1 MDASASATA
10 PEGRRRRLWLGRRA
24 VVTRRPPQAA
34 LGLQRVLGVRVVL
47 TENGAVGEAIGV
59 LRRRPVVQ
67 RISLARAAALVAQG
81 VPLAVRR
88 PEEGAA
94 GSEAPEGSD
103 AIPGG
108 R

>member
-1 MDASASATA
+1 MA
-10 PEGRRRRLWLGRRA
+10 
-24 VVTRRPPQAA
+24 RRPPQAA

-47 TENGAVGEAIGV
+47 TENGAVAEAIGA

-67 RISLARAAALVAQG
+67 RISLDSAALVAQG

-88 PEEGAA
+88 PGEPTA
-94 GSEAPEGSD
+94 GSETPAGSD
-103 AIPGG
+103 AVPGG